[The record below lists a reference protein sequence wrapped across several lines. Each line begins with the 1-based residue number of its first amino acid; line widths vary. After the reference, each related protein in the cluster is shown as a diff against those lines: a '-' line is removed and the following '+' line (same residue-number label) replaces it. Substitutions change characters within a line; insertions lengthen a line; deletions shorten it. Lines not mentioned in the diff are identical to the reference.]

1 MGLLEVKNI
10 SYSYAEKVLYK
21 NASFEVFKGEHVGL
35 VGRNGCGKTTLLNM
49 IRGEVM
55 PDEGEIKW
63 QKGIS
68 VGYLDQYMSISG
80 ELSIL
85 EYLKTAF
92 DHLYEIEK
100 ELNLIYEKMA
110 AEFSQELFDK
120 SMEYQTILENAG
132 FYEIEGET
140 QKVAGGLGLLSI
152 GLDRSLNKLSGGQKE
167 KVILAKLLL
176 QKPEMILM
184 DEPTNFL
191 DKEHVDW
198 LKGYLKNFKGAFI
211 VISHDFDFLDEITTA
226 ILDIEFGT
234 VKKYP
239 GNFTKF
245 LKIKKIQKETYLKE
259 FKSQQKEIKKH
270 EEFIAKNRVRA
281 STARQA
287 QSRIKLLNKMKKI
300 PPPETVAKPRFSFK
314 CLPVE
319 EKKSLIVKDL
329 KVGYTKALLPRL
341 NFEVKSRE
349 KVVITGFNGIG
360 KSTLLKTL
368 VGEIR
373 PLGGFYYFTENTKIA
388 YFEQELHWENPD
400 VSPLEWISDKFPK
413 MLNSEIRKFLSLCG
427 LKAEYSFQ
435 PLKTLSGGEQAKV
448 KICALMIQ
456 KCNFLILDEPT
467 NHLDAD
473 SKEVLKNELSKWPGA
488 LILVSH
494 EKKFYNDWCDRVID
508 IKK

>member
-35 VGRNGCGKTTLLNM
+35 VGRNGCGKTTLLNI

-55 PDEGEIKW
+55 PDEGEVKW
-63 QKGIS
+63 QKGIN

-85 EYLKTAF
+85 QYLKTAF
-92 DHLYEIEK
+92 NHLYEIEK
-100 ELNLIYEKMA
+100 ELNSIYEKMA
-110 AEFSQELFDK
+110 VEFSQELFDK
-120 SMEYQTILENAG
+120 SMEYQTTLENAG

-152 GLDRSLNKLSGGQKE
+152 GLDKPLNKLSGGQKE

-198 LKGYLKNFKGAFI
+198 LKGYLKSFKGAFI

-300 PPPETVAKPRFSFK
+300 PPPETAAKPRFSFK

-319 EKKSLIVKDL
+319 EEKSLIVKDL

-373 PLGGFYYFTENTKIA
+373 PLGGFYYFTENTKIS

-400 VSPLEWISDKFPK
+400 DSPLEWISDRFPK
-413 MLNSEIRKFLSLCG
+413 MLNSEIRKYLSLCG
-427 LKAEYSFQ
+427 LKAEYAFQ